1 MLGWISLHSSIACPI
16 LMKSMDALV
25 SLCKRRGFLFQSSEI
40 YGGVQGFWD
49 YGPLGVE
56 LKRNLKDAW
65 WHDMISGHNE
75 LVSPAGAPSTFEMVG
90 LDCTI
95 IMHPQVWKCSGHYDL
110 FHDHMVDCRES
121 KKRYRFDQVRGR
133 FVEYQGT
140 KIFVSTLAEIEQE
153 EDEVRRRGMKFFK
166 LRPKNADELT
176 VEKESLTLDK
186 LDSTDNVLA
195 PDAKTLGTLTE
206 PREFNLMFKTTLGAL
221 GGEEDT
227 TFLRPETAQGI
238 FVNFKNVVDSSRVRI
253 PFGIGQVGKSFRNEI
268 TPRNFTFRS
277 REFEQM
283 EIEFFCHPNQS
294 QEWYR
299 YWRDRRM
306 AWYTKL
312 GLSSESLI
320 MREHHTEELAH
331 YSVGTADI
339 EYAFP
344 FLPEGEY
351 GELEGIAHRGD
362 FDLRSHMEGKLDP
375 ATNPMTV
382 ELNEHGK
389 PKHRGSGKDLA
400 YRDDITNEKFV
411 PHVIE
416 PSAGA
421 DRAALAFL
429 CEAYTEDEA
438 PDENGKMQTRTVM
451 KLDPRLAPIKA
462 AVFPLVKKDGMPE
475 VAQEIYGA
483 LKEHYNVF
491 YDAKGAVGRRYRR
504 QDEAGTPYCITVDGD
519 SLTDKTVTIR
529 DRDTLEQT
537 RVKIDDVISEIQ
549 SRMKAST

>member
-1 MLGWISLHSSIACPI
+1 
-16 LMKSMDALV
+16 
-25 SLCKRRGFLFQSSEI
+25 
-40 YGGVQGFWD
+40 
-49 YGPLGVE
+49 
-56 LKRNLKDAW
+56 
-65 WHDMISGHNE
+65 
-75 LVSPAGAPSTFEMVG
+75 
-90 LDCTI
+90 
-95 IMHPQVWKCSGHYDL
+95 
-110 FHDHMVDCRES
+110 
-121 KKRYRFDQVRGR
+121 
-133 FVEYQGT
+133 
-140 KIFVSTLAEIEQE
+140 
-153 EDEVRRRGMKFFK
+153 
-166 LRPKNADELT
+166 
-176 VEKESLTLDK
+176 
-186 LDSTDNVLA
+186 
-195 PDAKTLGTLTE
+195 
-206 PREFNLMFKTTLGAL
+206 
-221 GGEEDT
+221 
-227 TFLRPETAQGI
+227 
-238 FVNFKNVVDSSRVRI
+238 
-253 PFGIGQVGKSFRNEI
+253 
-268 TPRNFTFRS
+268 
-277 REFEQM
+277 M

-312 GLSSESLI
+312 GLSNESLI

-537 RVKIDDVISEIQ
+537 RVKIDDVVSEIQ